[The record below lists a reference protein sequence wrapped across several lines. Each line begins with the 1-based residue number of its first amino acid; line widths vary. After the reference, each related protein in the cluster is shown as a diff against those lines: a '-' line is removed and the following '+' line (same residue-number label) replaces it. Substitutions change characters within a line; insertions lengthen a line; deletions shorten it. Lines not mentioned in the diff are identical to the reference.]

1 MSSPAKRISA
11 EVVPQKPRLGF
22 VGLGWIGRNRLES
35 VAEAGIA
42 EISAVHDV
50 QTDAAA
56 EALKVSPDAVLFS
69 SFEELLN
76 HNLDGVVIATP
87 NRFHAEQSI
96 AALEHGIAVLCQKP
110 LGRNSFETRR
120 IIEVA
125 RNANCLLGV
134 DLSYSAIPA
143 MQVVSGLVES
153 GALGKV
159 FAVDAKFHNGYGP
172 DKPWFRDYSLSGG
185 GCVLDLGS
193 HLLDLALR
201 PLRFPHISRVQSS
214 LFAGGNLLKRGSR
227 EVEDYGVATIETA
240 DGTVINLSCCW
251 NLNVGREADIEIAFY
266 GTEGGARLRNVD
278 GSFYN
283 FVAERFRG
291 TQTELLSSAQDS
303 KWQWGGFA
311 TIDWIQRLASEEP
324 FDPAAEDFVTLAE
337 VIDSVYG
344 ISSAKAQRRQGQ
356 M

>member
-1 MSSPAKRISA
+1 MSSAAKQISA
-11 EVVPQKPRLGF
+11 GIVPHKPRLGF
-22 VGLGWIGRNRLES
+22 VGLGWIGRNRLAS
-35 VAEAGIA
+35 IVEAGVA
-42 EISAVHDV
+42 EISAVHDA

-56 EALKVSPDAVLFS
+56 EALKLSPDAVLFS

-76 HNLDGVVIATP
+76 DGLDGVVIATP

-96 AALEHGIAVLCQKP
+96 AALEHGIAVFCQKP
-110 LGRNSFETRR
+110 LGRNAFETRR
-120 IIEVA
+120 IVEVA

-153 GALGKV
+153 GALGKL

-185 GCVLDLGS
+185 GCMLDLGS

-201 PLRFPHISRVQSS
+201 PLRFPHILRVQSS
-214 LFAGGNLLKRGSR
+214 LFAGGDLMKSGSH
-227 EVEDYGVATIETA
+227 EIEDYGVATIETV
-240 DGTVINLSCCW
+240 DDTVINLSCCW
-251 NLNVGREADIEIAFY
+251 NLHAGREANIEVAFY

-278 GSFYN
+278 GSFYD
-283 FVAERFRG
+283 FVAERFGG

-311 TIDWIQRLASEEP
+311 TIDWIQRLASDEP
-324 FDPAAEDFVTLAE
+324 FDPAADQFVAVAE
-337 VIDSVYG
+337 TIDSIYH
-344 ISSAKAQRRQGQ
+344 R
-356 M
+356 